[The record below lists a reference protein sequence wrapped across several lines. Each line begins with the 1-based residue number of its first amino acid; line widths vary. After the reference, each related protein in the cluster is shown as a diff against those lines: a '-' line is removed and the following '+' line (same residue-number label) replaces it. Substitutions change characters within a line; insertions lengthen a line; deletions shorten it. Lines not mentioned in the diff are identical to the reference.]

1 MKLKTTLQAQRR
13 GLAELLQ
20 LLDHEQRALLDANVD
35 GERLQALAASKQDL
49 LVRLAELDS
58 HRSAAGLKPTAVE
71 AAIRR
76 AGCVDEWQA
85 IEDLARRC
93 SYLNQLNGSLLHQRL
108 QHNQRV
114 LRSLR
119 QLAGNPLYGA
129 DGQTHKGR
137 GRIQTSA

>member
-1 MKLKTTLQAQRR
+1 MNLKAALQEQQR

-20 LLDHEQRALLDANVD
+20 LLNDEQRALLNAAVD
-35 GERLQALAASKQDL
+35 GEHLQALAASKQAL
-49 LVRLAELDS
+49 LLRLAELDS
-58 HRSAAGLKPTAVE
+58 HRTGSDPSAVE

-76 AGCVDEWQA
+76 AGCTHEWQS

-93 SYLNQLNGSLLHQRL
+93 SYLNQLNGSLLEQRL

-114 LRSLR
+114 LRGLR
-119 QLAGNPLYGA
+119 QLAGHPLYGA
-129 DGQTHKGR
+129 DGQTRKGR